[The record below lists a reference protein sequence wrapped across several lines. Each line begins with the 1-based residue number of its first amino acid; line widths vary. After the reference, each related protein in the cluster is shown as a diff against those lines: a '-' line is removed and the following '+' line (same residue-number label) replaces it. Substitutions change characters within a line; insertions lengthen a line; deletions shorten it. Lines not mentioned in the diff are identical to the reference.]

1 MKLQVL
7 FAIFTNICCVNQDF
21 TLEGRPLTL
30 RHETENKT
38 SGPSDSFK
46 QIGLTLKGARRSQ
59 GLSVKDVSEKLRIS
73 VDYLTKLEAGLFDEL
88 PAPAYVTGYLRSYGR
103 CVGLP
108 PDPLV
113 SRYLALTADNVPKPT
128 YKTPMSTSPPQRSAP
143 AVASVLV
150 LCAGI
155 VYGGWFWLKTES
167 LPVIDGEKTGLTTV
181 MLNSNQESV
190 SIETTSPT
198 SISTVDPASNN
209 MASAAAKPNT
219 SSLKG
224 QTITPANSALNAT
237 RTQITKNP
245 TQQIAGV
252 EATALEPT
260 ALIATGDD
268 PAARGPRIAQNMEIL
283 GDKKEL
289 NAADVQPTVLSKAEK
304 SKITV
309 LDELARMQILT
320 PDNLTSADLLNSS
333 KAIANLR
340 DPEKEIIIRA
350 VAASWVEIVR
360 DDGEEVMAKLMR
372 AGDSYV
378 VEGNT
383 RLYLSTGN
391 AGGLMVVIGAD
402 APILMGDVG
411 EIVRD
416 LPLAIDKLRKVL

>member
-1 MKLQVL
+1 M
-7 FAIFTNICCVNQDF
+7 
-21 TLEGRPLTL
+21 TL
-30 RHETENKT
+30 RNETENKT
-38 SGPSDSFK
+38 SGTSDSFK

-59 GLSVKDVSEKLRIS
+59 GLSIKDVSEKLRIS
-73 VDYLTKLEAGLFDEL
+73 VDYLTKLEVGSFDEL

-108 PDPLV
+108 PDLLV
-113 SRYLALTADNVPKPT
+113 SRYLALTADVAPKPT

-155 VYGGWFWLKTES
+155 AYGGWFWLKTES
-167 LPVIDGEKTGLTTV
+167 LPVIDGEKTGLKTV

-190 SIETTSPT
+190 SIETTSPP
-198 SISTVDPASNN
+198 SIAIIDPSSNN
-209 MASAAAKPNT
+209 MVSAATKTNT
-219 SSLKG
+219 NSLEG
-224 QTITPANSALNAT
+224 TTITTATPVLNST
-237 RTQITKNP
+237 KTQITKNS
-245 TQQIAGV
+245 TQKIAVV
-252 EATALEPT
+252 ETTAFKATSSV
-260 ALIATGDD
+260 ATGDD
-268 PAARGPRIAQNMEIL
+268 PAVSGTRTHQNMEIL
-283 GDKKEL
+283 GGKKEL
-289 NAADVQPTVLSKAEK
+289 NAADAQLPVRSKAEQ
-304 SKITV
+304 SKMTA
-309 LDELARMQILT
+309 LDEVARMQILT

-340 DPEKEIIIRA
+340 DPEKEIIIQA

-360 DDGEEVMAKLMR
+360 DNGEEVMAKLMQ

>member
-1 MKLQVL
+1 MEKVEKKP
-7 FAIFTNICCVNQDF
+7 TVVDD
-21 TLEGRPLTL
+21 G
-30 RHETENKT
+30 
-38 SGPSDSFK
+38 FK
-46 QIGLTLKGARRSQ
+46 QIGSTLKSARISDGRS
-59 GLSVKDVSEKLRIS
+59 VRDISEQLRIS
-73 VDYLTKLEAGLFDEL
+73 VDFLTKLEAGDLNEL
-88 PAPAYVTGYLRSYGR
+88 PAPAYVIGFIRSYGR
-103 CVGLP
+103 CVGLA
-108 PDPLV
+108 PDSLV
-113 SRYLALTADNVPKPT
+113 ARYMAVTEGKNSTPS
-128 YKTPMSTSPPQRSAP
+128 YKTPMSTRPPQRSAP
-143 AVASVLV
+143 AVASMLV
-150 LCAGI
+150 LFALMA
-155 VYGGWFWLKTES
+155 YGGWFWLKTGS
-167 LPVIDGEKTGLTTV
+167 PQVIDGEETGVKTV

-198 SISTVDPASNN
+198 SISIVDPASNN

-224 QTITPANSALNAT
+224 QTITPATPALNST

-252 EATALEPT
+252 EATGLEPT

-268 PAARGPRIAQNMEIL
+268 PAARGPKIAQNMEIL

-289 NAADVQPTVLSKAEK
+289 NAADAQPTVLSKAEK

-360 DDGEEVMAKLMR
+360 DNGEEVMAKLMQ

-416 LPLAIDKLRKVL
+416 LPLVIDKLRKVL

>member
-1 MKLQVL
+1 
-7 FAIFTNICCVNQDF
+7 
-21 TLEGRPLTL
+21 
-30 RHETENKT
+30 
-38 SGPSDSFK
+38 
-46 QIGLTLKGARRSQ
+46 
-59 GLSVKDVSEKLRIS
+59 
-73 VDYLTKLEAGLFDEL
+73 
-88 PAPAYVTGYLRSYGR
+88 
-103 CVGLP
+103 
-108 PDPLV
+108 
-113 SRYLALTADNVPKPT
+113 
-128 YKTPMSTSPPQRSAP
+128 
-143 AVASVLV
+143 LV

-155 VYGGWFWLKTES
+155 AYGGWFWLKTGS
-167 LPVIDGEKTGLTTV
+167 PQVIDGEETGLKTV

-190 SIETTSPT
+190 SIEPSSPT
-198 SISTVDPASNN
+198 SISIVDPASNN

-360 DDGEEVMAKLMR
+360 DNGEEVMAKLMR

-402 APILMGDVG
+402 DPILMGDVG

-416 LPLAIDKLRKVL
+416 LPLVIDKLRKVL